1 MSTAQDIWQSSTSSF
16 LGFRAVYVRE
26 VQTYIRT
33 PMAYVFLAVFLLS
46 LGVLTWE
53 AGGFFETNRAD
64 LAPFFVWHPWL
75 YTVFLPA
82 LAMRLWA
89 DEQTNGT
96 DELLLS
102 LPVGLGGLVLGK
114 LLAAWTIT
122 GFALILT
129 IPMWLTVNFLG
140 SPAAVELSWMN
151 PGSLFKWLG
160 ANVFGGA
167 DNVAI
172 FVTYLM
178 SFLMAGAYLSIGLA
192 LSAIARNQVT
202 AFIMSV
208 FVAFILTAAGWPV
221 VLSGV
226 TDSFGVDAADSVARL
241 SFLSHFEAAQRGV
254 LEWRS
259 VIYFTGFIGLSCMLC
274 GLWVARLRE

>member
-1 MSTAQDIWQSSTSSF
+1 MTMTAYWQTCKKAFSGLTAIY
-16 LGFRAVYVRE
+16 RRE
-26 VQTYIRT
+26 LRTYIRT
-33 PMAYVFLAVFLLS
+33 PMAYVFLAIFLLS

-53 AGGFFETNRAD
+53 AGRFFDTNRAD
-64 LAPFFVWHPWL
+64 MAPFFVWHPWL

-89 DEQTNGT
+89 DEQASGT

-102 LPVGLGGLVLGK
+102 LPVGLGALVSGK

-122 GFALILT
+122 GFALLLT
-129 IPMWLTVNFLG
+129 VPMWITVNFLG
-140 SPAAVELSWMN
+140 SPIDVELSWLN
-151 PGSLFKWLG
+151 PASLFRWLG
-160 ANVFGGA
+160 SNVFGGA

-172 FVTYLM
+172 LITYIM
-178 SFLMAGAYLSIGLA
+178 SFLMAGAYLSIGMA
-192 LSAIARNQVT
+192 LSAVTRSQVT
-202 AFIMSV
+202 AFVMSV
-208 FVAFILTAAGWPV
+208 FVAFLFTVAGWPL

-226 TDSFGVDAADSVARL
+226 TNSFGADAADSVARL

-259 VIYFTGFIGLSCMLC
+259 VLYFVGFIGLWSTLC
-274 GLWVARLRE
+274 GLWVARMRD